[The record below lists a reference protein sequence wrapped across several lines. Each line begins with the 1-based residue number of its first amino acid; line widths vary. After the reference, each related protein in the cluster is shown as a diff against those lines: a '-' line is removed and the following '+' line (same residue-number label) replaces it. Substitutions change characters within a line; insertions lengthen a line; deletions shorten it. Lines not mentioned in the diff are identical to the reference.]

1 MSDEPSGTRRTGVST
16 SPRTAA
22 MWSVVEEVVRARAD
36 DLERPLRVIDLG
48 GGTGGLAVPL
58 AVAGHDV
65 TVVDPSPDALAS
77 LRRRAAEAQASSRV
91 SAVQGDADTLSSLVG
106 HNRPDLV
113 LCHGTLE
120 YVDDPAA
127 TLTQVS
133 AVLPAVGL
141 NAKFSLPTGGILS
154 LVVPQRAAAVVA
166 RALAGRFAQARAVM
180 ESPDGRWGDDD
191 PLPRR
196 FDRDGVIALLETAG
210 LTTTRAHGI
219 RLFSDLVPGALID
232 SDADRSA
239 LLDVERAVAAHP
251 DFAALAAL
259 GTSLHVIATKA

>member
-133 AVLPAVGL
+133 AVLP
-141 NAKFSLPTGGILS
+141 TGGILS